1 MRLGSLMTTSAGTGI
16 HSPLVELK
24 TGPVDAV
31 SDILFRVGPV
41 GFVAT
46 QAAGLRRFLGSKP
59 LANFGRDAVVPAVVS
74 RERRNA
80 QDKQRKH
87 CSSHCGPPNVQE
99 PLLIVLSNGAVP
111 AVSLLPRA
119 LLILPMSVWSSYV
132 FDLELFGECR
142 HALPN
147 QLILLSHHSSLLMP
161 HHQFHVGQTVHLW
174 RPALAGY
181 AAVGAYEIRAVL
193 PEQEGRRRY
202 RIKSLIEPH
211 ERVVSEI
218 ELSEAP
224 VCAALWKTP
233 SALG

>member
-1 MRLGSLMTTSAGTGI
+1 
-16 HSPLVELK
+16 
-24 TGPVDAV
+24 
-31 SDILFRVGPV
+31 
-41 GFVAT
+41 
-46 QAAGLRRFLGSKP
+46 
-59 LANFGRDAVVPAVVS
+59 
-74 RERRNA
+74 
-80 QDKQRKH
+80 
-87 CSSHCGPPNVQE
+87 
-99 PLLIVLSNGAVP
+99 
-111 AVSLLPRA
+111 
-119 LLILPMSVWSSYV
+119 MSVWSSYV
-132 FDLELFGECR
+132 FDSELFGECR

-218 ELSEAP
+218 ELSEA
-224 VCAALWKTP
+224 
-233 SALG
+233 

>member
-1 MRLGSLMTTSAGTGI
+1 LYCQTERSRLCRS
-16 HSPLVELK
+16 
-24 TGPVDAV
+24 
-31 SDILFRVGPV
+31 FR
-41 GFVAT
+41 
-46 QAAGLRRFLGSKP
+46 
-59 LANFGRDAVVPAVVS
+59 GRY
-74 RERRNA
+74 
-80 QDKQRKH
+80 
-87 CSSHCGPPNVQE
+87 
-99 PLLIVLSNGAVP
+99 
-111 AVSLLPRA
+111 
-119 LLILPMSVWSSYV
+119 ILPMSVWSSYV
-132 FDLELFGECR
+132 FDSELFGECR

-218 ELSEAP
+218 ELSEA
-224 VCAALWKTP
+224 
-233 SALG
+233 